1 MSRAGWFGVAAALVL
16 ADQLVK
22 WRVVA
27 TLQPYERIELT
38 PFLNL
43 VLVFNEGAAFSFL
56 AQESGWQ
63 RPALIAF
70 AVVASAVVGALLV
83 RHPDKP
89 VFSAGL
95 ALILAGA
102 IGNLIDRV
110 RLGYVVDFVDV
121 HAMGWHWPA
130 FNVADSAISIGAG
143 LLIFDSFFPRVRK

>member
-1 MSRAGWFGVAAALVL
+1 MSRAGWFGVAAALVA

-22 WRVVA
+22 ALVLASLR
-27 TLQPYERIELT
+27 PYEPIVLA

-43 VLVFNEGAAFSFL
+43 VLVFNKGAAFSFL
-56 AQESGWQ
+56 AQEAGWQ

-70 AVVASAVVGALLV
+70 AAVASVVVGALLA
-83 RHPDKP
+83 RNPDKP

-102 IGNLIDRV
+102 LGNLIDRV
-110 RLGYVVDFVDV
+110 RFGYVVDFVDV
-121 HAMGWHWPA
+121 HALGWHWPA